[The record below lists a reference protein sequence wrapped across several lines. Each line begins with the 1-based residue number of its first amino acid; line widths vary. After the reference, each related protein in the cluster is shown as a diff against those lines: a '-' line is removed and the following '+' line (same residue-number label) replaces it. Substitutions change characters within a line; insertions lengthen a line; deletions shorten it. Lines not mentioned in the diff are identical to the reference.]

1 PPAHSPLLD
10 EYLSGLA
17 AALTGLRPQEGNVAM
32 VSTVTTT
39 PTTGTHLDA
48 AYWSLQL
55 RAPVK
60 LQAAIHRLAGENDRV
75 FVELSPQA
83 VLAPAIEDTLAH
95 HQLPGTVITP
105 GTSATGDEHTRLL
118 AGLAG
123 LYTHGHPPTWPTN
136 PHHRPAEL
144 PLPHWRHTTETTQTP
159 LASTLASTDTEQR
172 RALLAETLRTIVA
185 DLTGQ
190 TITPAE
196 HEHDLTSLDLASR
209 DLLVLRTHLR
219 SLHPALAHLEAAT
232 IYHAA
237 TLTDLTETL
246 LELLP
251 TSAASEPTT
260 ASSGHDTPPSG

>member
-39 PTTGTHLDA
+39 PTTGGHLDA

-60 LQAAIHRLAGENDRV
+60 LQAAIHRLADQSDSL
-75 FVELSPQA
+75 FLELSPHA

-105 GTSATGDEHTRLL
+105 GTSATGDEHARLL
-118 AGLAG
+118 AALAG
-123 LYTHGHPPTWPTN
+123 LYTHGHPPAWPTS
-136 PHHRPAEL
+136 PRHRPAEL
-144 PLPHWRHTTETTQTP
+144 PLPHWQRATETTPAAP
-159 LASTLASTDTEQR
+159 LASMLATTPDR
-172 RALLAETLRTIVA
+172 RHARMAETLRTIVA

-190 TITPAE
+190 EITAADDDR
-196 HEHDLTSLDLASR
+196 DLTSLDLASR
-209 DLLVLRTHLR
+209 DLLVLRTQLR
-219 SLHPALAHLEAAT
+219 SLHPALAHLEAGA
-232 IYHAA
+232 IYRAA
-237 TLTDLTETL
+237 TLTGLTEAL

-251 TSAASEPTT
+251 TSAGSEPAT
-260 ASSGHDTPPSG
+260 ASSGHDASSLS